1 MSHTATFPNTAPRH
15 AACAARVPPQALADE
30 ALGWWCEFDFVRLA
44 THLAV
49 LREAGVA
56 LPLRLGFL
64 DEVLGG
70 HLDQAGYTAWFERF
84 QCGRD
89 GDAAAVTV
97 AAALADIWQSGGDL
111 RRLSPWL
118 TRCQQL
124 LTATPAPAA
133 MPRAAM
139 LGYAAATEMVS
150 GAGIA
155 QARASF
161 AACREAADAARSLP
175 LRLFQASFETYAL
188 LWSGEFAAAE
198 VLLDDA
204 SDLACRPGTPYLA
217 GLFLRSSLCLFLT
230 LRGDP
235 VAARHLLL
243 DDVRQ
248 PGFDSLPPI
257 PWLTALSNLV
267 YATALEGDEI
277 AAEALGA
284 RMRKRLVAAGN
295 AFYHAYLH
303 LSLGLADLLLG
314 RPATALA
321 HARESRTL
329 GQPTFSP
336 VARYMPVLLEVQARV
351 DMGDN
356 DGALALADAWLP
368 KWQAVG
374 HMSIASNAAVEMAVA
389 HVRQGQ
395 PDRARAAL
403 EQARRLLP
411 RGESLVLFHR
421 PADYLAQLLALLLP
435 AGKAADLPCE
445 RYPVAI
451 HTLGELRVRV
461 GAHLLYDRDWRGE
474 RTKSLLKALV
484 VLGGRKVAAE
494 TLANLLWPDADGDQA
509 RNNLKVAVWRL
520 RHLGTEQ
527 GETALPWL
535 LLHNGQLSLANGVA
549 GVDALIFQESAK
561 AALRGHPPDMQALL
575 RALDLYEDDFLAG
588 DERELWISDYRQRLR
603 ETFLSLA
610 RTLADQAAI
619 REELEQAVAYL
630 ERGHALDPLDERT
643 AERLMACYLKLGY
656 PGRVLTLFR
665 ETETALAGKLAIRP
679 GAGLLRLATQ
689 ARLPQ
694 FSSLPDDGSLH
705 RRDQAD

>member
-1 MSHTATFPNTAPRH
+1 MSHASTLPNSSPHQTVSRTAAPQ
-15 AACAARVPPQALADE
+15 PDLADA
-30 ALGWWCEFDFVRLA
+30 ALGWWCEFDGVRLA
-44 THLAV
+44 AHLAA
-49 LREAGVA
+49 LREAGEA

-64 DEVLGG
+64 DEVLGQS
-70 HLDQAGYTAWFERF
+70 LDQAGYGAWFERF
-84 QCGRD
+84 QCEQD
-89 GDAAAVTV
+89 VDAAAVTV
-97 AAALADIWQSGGDL
+97 AAALADIWQSGDDL

-118 TRCQQL
+118 TRCRQL
-124 LTATPAPAA
+124 LGAAPAPAA
-133 MPRAAM
+133 LPRAAM

-150 GAGIA
+150 GAGIM

-161 AACREAADAARSLP
+161 AACREAADVARSLP
-175 LRLFQASFETYAL
+175 LRLFQATFETYAL
-188 LWSGEFAAAE
+188 LWAGEFASAE
-198 VLLDDA
+198 VLLNDA

-217 GLFLRSSLCLFLT
+217 GLFLRTSLCLFLT

-243 DDVRQ
+243 DDARQ
-248 PGFDSLPPI
+248 PGFDNLPPI

-267 YATALEGDEI
+267 YAAALEGDEI
-277 AAEALGA
+277 AVEALGA
-284 RMRKRLVAAGN
+284 RMRKRLVPAGN

-303 LSLGLADLLLG
+303 MSLGLADLLLG

-329 GQPTFSP
+329 GQPTWSP
-336 VARYMPVLLEVQARV
+336 VAQTMPVLLEVQARV
-351 DMGDN
+351 DLGDY

-403 EQARRLLP
+403 EYTRRLLP

-421 PADYLAQLLALLLP
+421 PADYLAQLLALLVP
-435 AGKAADLPCE
+435 AGKAADLPCD

-461 GAHLLYDRDWRGE
+461 GARLLYDRDWRGE
-474 RTKSLLKALV
+474 RAKSLLKSLV
-484 VLGGRKVAAE
+484 VLGGRKVSAD
-494 TLANLLWPDADGDQA
+494 TLAKLLWPDADGDQT
-509 RNNLKVAVWRL
+509 RNNLKVAAWRL
-520 RHLGTEQ
+520 RQLGTER

-535 LLHNGQLSLANGVA
+535 LMHNGQLSLASGVV

-561 AALRGHPPDMQALL
+561 TALRGRPPDTPALL

-588 DERELWISDYRQRLR
+588 DDSQLWISDHRQRLR

-610 RTLADQAAI
+610 RALADQAATH
-619 REELEQAVAYL
+619 EELEQAVAYL
-630 ERGHALDPLDERT
+630 ERGHYLDPLDERT
-643 AERLMACYLKLGY
+643 AERLMTCYLKLGH
-656 PGRVLTLFR
+656 PGKALTSFR
-665 ETETALAGKLAIRP
+665 EIETALAGELSIRP
-679 GAGLLRLATQ
+679 GASLLRLAAQ
-689 ARLPQ
+689 ARLP
-694 FSSLPDDGSLH
+694 
-705 RRDQAD
+705 

>member
-1 MSHTATFPNTAPRH
+1 MSHTATFPNTDPRQG
-15 AACAARVPPQALADE
+15 ASVARVSPQTRADE
-30 ALGWWCEFDFVRLA
+30 ALAWWCEFDFARLA
-44 THLAV
+44 AHLAA
-49 LREAGVA
+49 LREAGLA

-70 HLDQAGYTAWFERF
+70 HLDQAGYGAWFERF
-84 QCGRD
+84 QCEQD
-89 GDAAAVTV
+89 VDAAAVTV
-97 AAALADIWQSGGDL
+97 AAALADIWQSGDDL

-118 TRCQQL
+118 SRCRQL
-124 LTATPAPAA
+124 QAAMPTPAAL
-133 MPRAAM
+133 PRAAM

-155 QARASF
+155 PARASF

-175 LRLFQASFETYAL
+175 LRLFQATFETYAL
-188 LWSGEFAAAE
+188 LWSGEFASAE
-198 VLLDDA
+198 VLLNDA

-235 VAARHLLL
+235 IAARHLLL
-243 DDVRQ
+243 DDARQ

-267 YATALEGDEI
+267 YAAALEGDEI
-277 AAEALGA
+277 AVEALGA
-284 RMRKRLVAAGN
+284 RMRKRLVPAGN

-303 LSLGLADLLLG
+303 MSLGLADLLLG

-321 HARESRTL
+321 HARESRAL

-336 VARYMPVLLEVQARV
+336 VAQYMPVLLEVQARV
-351 DMGDN
+351 DMGDY

-374 HMSIASNAAVEMAVA
+374 HMSVAGNAAVEMAVA
-389 HVRQGQ
+389 HARQGQ

-403 EQARRLLP
+403 DHARRLLP
-411 RGESLVLFHR
+411 HGESLVLFHR

-461 GAHLLYDRDWRGE
+461 GARLLYDRDWRGE
-474 RTKSLLKALV
+474 RAKSLLKALV
-484 VLGGRKVAAE
+484 VLGGRKVPAE
-494 TLANLLWPDADGDQA
+494 KLANLLWPDADGDQA
-509 RNNLKVAVWRL
+509 RNNLKVAAWRL
-520 RHLGTEQ
+520 RQLGTER

-535 LLHNGQLSLANGVA
+535 LMHNGQLSLASGVV

-561 AALRGHPPDMQALL
+561 TALRGRPPDAPALL

-588 DERELWISDYRQRLR
+588 DESQLWISDHRQRLR

-610 RTLADQAAI
+610 RALGAQAAT

-630 ERGHALDPLDERT
+630 ERGHAIDPLDERT
-643 AERLMACYLKLGY
+643 AEGLMVCYLKLGY
-656 PGRVLTLFR
+656 PGRALLFFR
-665 ETETALAGKLAIRP
+665 ETEAALMRELGITPGSGLTALSERARRP
-679 GAGLLRLATQ
+679 
-689 ARLPQ
+689 
-694 FSSLPDDGSLH
+694 
-705 RRDQAD
+705 

>member
-1 MSHTATFPNTAPRH
+1 MSHASTFPNPGPRRAAAPQPDL
-15 AACAARVPPQALADE
+15 ADAALA
-30 ALGWWCEFDFVRLA
+30 WWCEFDVVRLA
-44 THLAV
+44 SYLAT
-49 LREAGVA
+49 LREVGRT

-70 HLDQAGYTAWFERF
+70 HLDQAGYAAWFERF
-84 QCGRD
+84 QCEQD
-89 GDAAAVTV
+89 VDAAAVTV
-97 AAALADIWQSGGDL
+97 AAALADIWQSGDDL

-118 TRCQQL
+118 ARCRQL
-124 LTATPAPAA
+124 LAASPLPAA
-133 MPRAAM
+133 LPRAAM

-150 GAGIA
+150 DAGIA
-155 QARASF
+155 QARESF
-161 AACREAADAARSLP
+161 AACRAAADAARSLP
-175 LRLFQASFETYAL
+175 LRLFQATFETYAL

-217 GLFLRSSLCLFLT
+217 GLLLRSSLCLFLT

-235 VAARHLLL
+235 VAARQLLH

-248 PGFDSLPPI
+248 PGFDRLPAI

-267 YATALEGDEI
+267 YAAALEGDEI
-277 AAEALGA
+277 AVDALGS
-284 RMRKRLVAAGN
+284 RMRKRLVPAGN
-295 AFYHAYLH
+295 AFYHATLH
-303 LSLGLADLLLG
+303 MSLGLADLLLG

-336 VARYMPVLLEVQARV
+336 VAQYMPVLLEVQARV

-374 HMSIASNAAVEMAVA
+374 HMSIAGNAAVEMAVA
-389 HVRQGQ
+389 HIRQGQ

-403 EQARRLLP
+403 EHARRLLP

-421 PADYLAQLLALLLP
+421 PADYLAQLLALLVP

-461 GAHLLYDRDWRGE
+461 GARLLYDRDWRGA
-474 RTKSLLKALV
+474 RAKSLLKALV
-484 VLGGRKVAAE
+484 VLGGRKVSAE

-535 LLHNGQLSLANGVA
+535 LMNNGQISLANGVV
-549 GVDALIFQESAK
+549 GVDALIFQEAAK
-561 AALRGHPPDMQALL
+561 AAQRGHAPGTAGLL
-575 RALDLYEDDFLAG
+575 HALDLYEYDFLAG
-588 DERELWISDYRQRLR
+588 DDSELWISDHRQRLR

-610 RTLADQAAI
+610 RALADQAATH
-619 REELEQAVAYL
+619 EELEQAVAYL

-643 AERLMACYLKLGY
+643 AERLMNCYLKRGY
-656 PGRVLTLFR
+656 PGRALTLFR
-665 ETETALAGKLAIRP
+665 EIETALKRDLGITPGSALLALAERARGHEGKRGPIMQEPRTTA
-679 GAGLLRLATQ
+679 
-689 ARLPQ
+689 
-694 FSSLPDDGSLH
+694 
-705 RRDQAD
+705 

>member
-1 MSHTATFPNTAPRH
+1 MSHAATFPNTDPRH
-15 AACAARVPPQALADE
+15 LASAARVPRQDRTEE

-44 THLAV
+44 AYLVV
-49 LREAGVA
+49 LREVGGV

-64 DEVLGG
+64 DEVLGQN
-70 HLDQAGYTAWFERF
+70 LDQAGYAAWFERF
-84 QCGRD
+84 QCERD
-89 GDAAAVTV
+89 MDAVAVVV
-97 AAALADIWQSGGDL
+97 AAALADIWQSGDDL

-124 LTATPAPAA
+124 LTATPTPAA
-133 MPRAAM
+133 LPYAAM

-155 QARASF
+155 KARASF
-161 AACREAADAARSLP
+161 AACRDAADAARSLP
-175 LRLFQASFETYAL
+175 LRLFQATFETYAL

-198 VLLDDA
+198 VMLTDA

-248 PGFDSLPPI
+248 PGFDRLPPI
-257 PWLTALSNLV
+257 PWLTALSNLI
-267 YATALEGDEI
+267 YAAALEGDEI
-277 AAEALGA
+277 AVEALGA

-303 LSLGLADLLLG
+303 MSLGLADLLLG
-314 RPATALA
+314 RPVTALA
-321 HARESRTL
+321 HARASRTL

-336 VARYMPVLLEVQARV
+336 VAQYMPVLLEVQARV

-403 EQARRLLP
+403 EHARRLLP
-411 RGESLVLFHR
+411 HGESLVLFHR

-435 AGKAADLPCE
+435 TGKAADLPCE

-461 GAHLLYDRDWRGE
+461 GARLLYDRDWRGE
-474 RTKSLLKALV
+474 RAKSLLKALV
-484 VLGGRKVAAE
+484 VLGGHKVSAE
-494 TLANLLWPDADGDQA
+494 KLANLLWPDADGDQA
-509 RNNLKVAVWRL
+509 RNNLKVATWRL
-520 RHLGTEQ
+520 RQLGTER

-535 LLHNGQLSLANGVA
+535 LMHNGQLSLANGVV

-561 AALRGHPPDMQALL
+561 AALRGHPPDVQASL

-588 DERELWISDYRQRLR
+588 DDSQIWIADHRQRLR
-603 ETFLSLA
+603 ETFHSLA
-610 RTLADQAAI
+610 RTLADRAVS
-619 REELEQAVAYL
+619 REELEQTVVCL

-643 AERLMACYLKLGY
+643 AERLMNCYLKLGY
-656 PGRVLTLFR
+656 PGKALILFR
-665 ETETALAGKLAIRP
+665 ETEAALKRDLGITLGSALLALAERAR
-679 GAGLLRLATQ
+679 GA
-689 ARLPQ
+689 
-694 FSSLPDDGSLH
+694 
-705 RRDQAD
+705 

>member
-1 MSHTATFPNTAPRH
+1 MSLSATFPMNEPPRPVS
-15 AACAARVPPQALADE
+15 AAHVPPPARSDE
-30 ALGWWCEFDFVRLA
+30 ALGWWCEFDFARLA
-44 THLAV
+44 LHLAA
-49 LREAGVA
+49 LRAAEAA

-70 HLDQAGYTAWFERF
+70 HLDQPGYGAWFERF
-84 QCGRD
+84 QCERD
-89 GDAAAVTV
+89 VDAAAVAV
-97 AAALADIWQSGGDL
+97 AAALADIWQSGDDL
-111 RRLSPWL
+111 RRLAPWL
-118 TRCQQL
+118 ARGRQL
-124 LTATPAPAA
+124 LAASPSPAA
-133 MPRAAM
+133 LPRAAM

-155 QARASF
+155 QARISF

-175 LRLFQASFETYAL
+175 LRLFQATFETYAL

-217 GLFLRSSLCLFLT
+217 GLFLRSSLCLFQT

-243 DDVRQ
+243 DDARQ
-248 PGFDSLPPI
+248 PGFDNLPPI

-277 AAEALGA
+277 AVEALGA
-284 RMRKRLVAAGN
+284 RMRKRLVPAGN

-303 LSLGLADLLLG
+303 MSLGLADLLLG

-321 HARESRTL
+321 HARESRAL
-329 GQPTFSP
+329 GQPTYSP
-336 VARYMPVLLEVQARV
+336 VAQYMPVLLEVQARV
-351 DMGDN
+351 DMGDH

-368 KWQAVG
+368 KWRAVG

-389 HVRQGQ
+389 HARMGQ

-403 EQARRLLP
+403 DHARRLLP

-421 PADYLAQLLALLLP
+421 PADYLAQLLALLVP
-435 AGKAADLPCE
+435 AGKTPDLPCE
-445 RYPVAI
+445 RFPVAI
-451 HTLGELRVRV
+451 HTFGELRVRV
-461 GAHLLYDRDWRGE
+461 GARLLYDRDWRGE
-474 RTKSLLKALV
+474 RAKSLLKALV
-484 VLGGRKVAAE
+484 VLGGRKVSAE
-494 TLANLLWPDADGDQA
+494 RLANLLWPDADGDQA
-509 RNNLKVAVWRL
+509 RNNLKVAAWRL
-520 RHLGTEQ
+520 RQLGTEQ

-535 LLHNGQLSLANGVA
+535 LVHNGQLSLASGVV

-561 AALRGHPPDMQALL
+561 TALRGRPPDSLALL

-588 DERELWISDYRQRLR
+588 DDSQLWISDYRQRLR
-603 ETFLSLA
+603 DTFHSLA
-610 RTLADQAAI
+610 RALGAGATTRA
-619 REELEQAVAYL
+619 ELEQAVAYL

-643 AERLMACYLKLGY
+643 AESLMMCYLKLGY
-656 PGRVLTLFR
+656 PGRALIFFR
-665 ETETALAGKLAIRP
+665 ETEAVLARKLGIRP
-679 GAGLLRLATQ
+679 GSALLRLVER
-689 ARLPQ
+689 ARQ
-694 FSSLPDDGSLH
+694 S
-705 RRDQAD
+705 

>member
-1 MSHTATFPNTAPRH
+1 MSHAATFPNADPRH
-15 AACAARVPPQALADE
+15 LASAARVSRLDRTDE

-44 THLAV
+44 AHLAA
-49 LREAGVA
+49 LREAGEA

-64 DEVLGG
+64 DEVLAQN
-70 HLDQAGYTAWFERF
+70 LDQAGYAAWFERF
-84 QCGRD
+84 QCERD
-89 GDAAAVTV
+89 VDAVAVVV

-118 TRCQQL
+118 ARCRQL
-124 LTATPAPAA
+124 LTATPIPGAL
-133 MPRAAM
+133 PRAAM
-139 LGYAAATEMVS
+139 LGYAAATEMLS
-150 GAGIA
+150 GAGIT

-175 LRLFQASFETYAL
+175 LRLFQATFETYAL

-198 VLLDDA
+198 VLLTDA

-235 VAARHLLL
+235 VAARHLLH

-248 PGFDSLPPI
+248 PGFDRLPPI

-267 YATALEGDEI
+267 YAAALEGDEI

-284 RMRKRLVAAGN
+284 RMRKRQVATGN
-295 AFYHAYLH
+295 AFYHATLH
-303 LSLGLADLLLG
+303 MSLGLADLLLG

-336 VARYMPVLLEVQARV
+336 VAQYMPVLLEVQARL

-374 HMSIASNAAVEMAVA
+374 HMSIAGNAAVEMAVA

-411 RGESLVLFHR
+411 QGESLVLFHR
-421 PADYLAQLLALLLP
+421 PADTLAQLLSLLVP
-435 AGKAADLPCE
+435 AGKAAALPCE

-451 HTLGELRVRV
+451 HTFGELRVRV
-461 GAHLLYDRDWRGE
+461 GARLLYDRDWRGE
-474 RTKSLLKALV
+474 RAKSLLKALV
-484 VLGGRKVAAE
+484 ALGGHKVSAE

-509 RNNLKVAVWRL
+509 RNNLKVATWRL
-520 RHLGTEQ
+520 RQLGTEQ

-535 LLHNGQLSLANGVA
+535 LMHNGQISLANGVV
-549 GVDALIFQESAK
+549 GVDALIFQEAAK
-561 AALRGHPPDMQALL
+561 AALRGHAPGTTGLL
-575 RALDLYEDDFLAG
+575 HALDLYEDDFLAG
-588 DERELWISDYRQRLR
+588 DDSQIWVSDHRQRLR
-603 ETFLSLA
+603 ETYLALA
-610 RTLADQAAI
+610 RALADRAVS

-630 ERGHALDPLDERT
+630 ERCHTLDSLDERT
-643 AERLMACYLKLGY
+643 AERLMNCYLKLGY
-656 PGRVLTLFR
+656 PGKALTAFHKIEAALKR
-665 ETETALAGKLAIRP
+665 DLGITPGSALSALAERAR
-679 GAGLLRLATQ
+679 GA
-689 ARLPQ
+689 
-694 FSSLPDDGSLH
+694 
-705 RRDQAD
+705 

>member
-1 MSHTATFPNTAPRH
+1 MSHTSTLPNSSPRQAVSRTA
-15 AACAARVPPQALADE
+15 APQPDLADAALA
-30 ALGWWCEFDFVRLA
+30 WWCEFDFVRLA
-44 THLAV
+44 THLAA
-49 LREAGVA
+49 LREAGQT

-70 HLDQAGYTAWFERF
+70 PLDQAGYAAWFERF
-84 QCGRD
+84 QCEQD
-89 GDAAAVTV
+89 VDAAAVTV
-97 AAALADIWQSGGDL
+97 AAALADIWQSGDDL

-118 TRCQQL
+118 TRCREL
-124 LTATPAPAA
+124 LAATPTPAA
-133 MPRAAM
+133 LPRAAM
-139 LGYAAATEMVS
+139 LGYAAATEMLS

-175 LRLFQASFETYAL
+175 LRLFQATFETYAL

-198 VLLDDA
+198 VMLDDA

-243 DDVRQ
+243 DDLRQ
-248 PGFDSLPPI
+248 PGFDRLPPI
-257 PWLTALSNLV
+257 LWLTALSNLV
-267 YATALEGDEI
+267 YAAALEGDEI

-284 RMRKRLVAAGN
+284 RMRKRLVPAGN
-295 AFYHAYLH
+295 AFYHATLH
-303 LSLGLADLLLG
+303 MSLGLADLLLG

-336 VARYMPVLLEVQARV
+336 VAQYMPVLLEVQARV
-351 DMGDN
+351 DMGDY

-368 KWQAVG
+368 KWRAVG
-374 HMSIASNAAVEMAVA
+374 HMSIASNAALEMAVA

-403 EQARRLLP
+403 DHARRLLP

-461 GAHLLYDRDWRGE
+461 AARLLYDRDWRGE
-474 RTKSLLKALV
+474 RAKSLLKALV
-484 VLGGRKVAAE
+484 VLGGRKVSAE
-494 TLANLLWPDADGDQA
+494 TLAKLLWPDADGDQA
-509 RNNLKVAVWRL
+509 RNNLKVATWRL
-520 RHLGTEQ
+520 RQLGTEH

-535 LLHNGQLSLANGVA
+535 LMHNGQLSLASGVV
-549 GVDALIFQESAK
+549 GVDALIFQEAAK
-561 AALRGHPPDMQALL
+561 TATRGRPPDAQALL
-575 RALDLYEDDFLAG
+575 RALDLYDDDFLAG
-588 DERELWISDYRQRLR
+588 DDSELWISDHRQHLR

-610 RTLADQAAI
+610 RALADQAATH
-619 REELEQAVAYL
+619 EELEQAVAYL

-643 AERLMACYLKLGY
+643 AERLMNCYLKRGY
-656 PGRVLTLFR
+656 PGRALTLFR
-665 ETETALAGKLAIRP
+665 EIETALKRDLGITPGSALLALAERARGHEGKRGPTMQEPRTTA
-679 GAGLLRLATQ
+679 
-689 ARLPQ
+689 
-694 FSSLPDDGSLH
+694 
-705 RRDQAD
+705 